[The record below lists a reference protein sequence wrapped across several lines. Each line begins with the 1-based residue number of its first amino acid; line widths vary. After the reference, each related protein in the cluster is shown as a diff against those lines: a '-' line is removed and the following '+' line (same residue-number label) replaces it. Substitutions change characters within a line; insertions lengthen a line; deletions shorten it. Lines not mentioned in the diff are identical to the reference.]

1 MRGKTAEMSQFR
13 PHFHIFFWGGLL
25 CPSPITNPG
34 QICQQA
40 VDPRSTRIR
49 QISFES
55 VYCVTFQGQKT
66 QQFKE
71 NFDIW
76 GTPVRCTD
84 PLLPMTAKCVLE
96 RTHSIHLRVKSVY
109 FVALWRRK
117 TPNFAVFGLQHFVVS
132 PVGGNLRMLNTGA
145 QLQTIPYPMASNRL
159 CSATCNTFMVKSGT
173 QTDIQKRD
181 GQADKKLD
189 VFFGCNPSPTKL
201 GMVIE
206 DLEHVL
212 APPKLLVVRRTVQFS
227 PV

>member
-76 GTPVRCTD
+76 GNSCTQLPLPIRAKFGVLEQIHGIRLHAKFRLD
-84 PLLPMTAKCVLE
+84 RFILLPFGGENTKNLPFLDFGILWCCQ
-96 RTHSIHLRVKSVY
+96 
-109 FVALWRRK
+109 VA
-117 TPNFAVFGLQHFVVS
+117 
-132 PVGGNLRMLNTGA
+132 
-145 QLQTIPYPMASNRL
+145 
-159 CSATCNTFMVKSGT
+159 
-173 QTDIQKRD
+173 
-181 GQADKKLD
+181 
-189 VFFGCNPSPTKL
+189 
-201 GMVIE
+201 VI
-206 DLEHVL
+206 
-212 APPKLLVVRRTVQFS
+212 
-227 PV
+227 